1 MNPGKRPIRWN
12 ITLTV
17 AYVCVFLVCAICM
30 HIATL
35 TSLAFGFYAVV
46 ASMPWSFLVA
56 LIVQSL
62 SPGALDSDLV
72 GNAIIYGSGLLNAA
86 LIYVIATF
94 LQNLLRRKRQ

>member
-1 MNPGKRPIRWN
+1 MSLGKRPIRWN
-12 ITLTV
+12 LALTV

-46 ASMPWSFLVA
+46 ASMPWSFLAA
-56 LIVQSL
+56 LAIQSL

-72 GNAIIYGSGLLNAA
+72 GNSIIYGSGLLNAV

-94 LQNLLRRKRQ
+94 LQNRLRRKQQ